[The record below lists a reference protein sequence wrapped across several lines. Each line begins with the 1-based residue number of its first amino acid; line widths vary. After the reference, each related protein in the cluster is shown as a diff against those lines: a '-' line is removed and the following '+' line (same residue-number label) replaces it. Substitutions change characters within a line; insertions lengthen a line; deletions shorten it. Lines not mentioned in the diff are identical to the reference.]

1 MTDTYITNATWA
13 QSGMQIDLRM
23 ASTPG
28 DELTTLFLDDI
39 PLSGVSAIAPAG
51 QMEIP
56 AGARVINAEGKL
68 LLPALFDLHAKIE
81 IAGCSKRECIYRNGQ
96 AAIQGGVWGM
106 LVMPTKGFCFDN
118 ASTLDSFADAVTQ
131 RSAATMIPAGCI
143 TEGMEGAQQTP
154 YNTLAARGVNIL
166 SDAEHV
172 TDNLLML
179 HRAMK
184 YAAELGL
191 TFAIRGDVPALT
203 RNTYM
208 HPGTT
213 SYKLGLHGTPAC
225 AEEIG
230 LETIIRLA
238 QDAGAKLHVQTVST
252 AAGVDIIR
260 RAKQSGMKGL
270 TAEVALHHLLYTH
283 ENVGDYDTTFK
294 TLPPLREQAD
304 CDALL
309 QGVKDGTIDCIV
321 SDHTPCIPF
330 AKKQDFV
337 SAPQGM
343 VSLDT
348 FLQTIYTMLVL
359 PGKLSWAEV
368 VRACCINPAIIANPY
383 DQEEGTPIAAPLLLF
398 APNEEFTVTEEL
410 MNCGTTNTP
419 LLGKTLRGGITLPL
433 C

>member
-1 MTDTYITNATWA
+1 MTDTYITNAIWA
-13 QSGMQIDLRM
+13 LNGAKLDLRM
-23 ASTPG
+23 GQNGESP
-28 DELTTLFLDDI
+28 LTLFVDDI
-39 PLSGVSAIAPAG
+39 PLTGVCEVAPAG
-51 QMEIP
+51 QMPIP
-56 AGARVINAEGKL
+56 SGARAINAEGKL

-81 IAGCSKRECIYRNGQ
+81 IAGCSKRESIYRNGQ

-106 LVMPTKGFCFDN
+106 LVMPTPGFCFDN
-118 ASTLDSFADAVTQ
+118 AYTLDSFADAVTQ

-143 TEGMEGAQQTP
+143 TEGMEGSQQTP
-154 YNTLAARGVNIL
+154 YNTLAARGVSIL
-166 SDAEHV
+166 CDAEHV

-208 HPGTT
+208 HPGST

-238 QDAGAKLHVQTVST
+238 ADTGAKLHVQTVST
-252 AAGVDIIR
+252 AAGVNIIR
-260 RAKQSGMKGL
+260 RAKESGMKGL

-283 ENVGDYDTTFK
+283 EDVADYDTTFK
-294 TLPPLREQAD
+294 TVPPLREQTD

-321 SDHTPCIPF
+321 TDHTPCIPF

-343 VSLDT
+343 VALDT
-348 FLQTIYTMLVL
+348 FLQAIYTQLVK
-359 PGKLSWAEV
+359 PGKLTWKDV
-368 VRACCINPAIIANPY
+368 VRACCTNPARIANPY
-383 DQEEGTPIAAPLLLF
+383 DQEEDTPVVAPLLLF
-398 APNEEFTVTEEL
+398 DPNTEFTVTEAM

-419 LLGKTLRGGITLPL
+419 LLGRTLYGGITLPL